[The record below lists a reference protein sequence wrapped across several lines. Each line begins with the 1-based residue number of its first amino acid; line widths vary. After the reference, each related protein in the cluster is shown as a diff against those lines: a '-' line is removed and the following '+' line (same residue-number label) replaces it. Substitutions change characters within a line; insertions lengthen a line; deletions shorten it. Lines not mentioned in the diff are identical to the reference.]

1 MIRPRKQLGQHW
13 LRSPRVLEEILGA
26 ASLGGGD
33 RILEIGPG
41 TGVLTKPLLAQ
52 AQEVVSVELDHRAYD
67 TLTKTLNQPNLRL
80 VQGDILE
87 LDLDTL
93 PNGCPDKI
101 VANIPYNI
109 TGPILIKLLG
119 TMAAPRRP
127 PFERLV
133 LLVQR
138 EVADRL
144 TAQPSSRAFG
154 ALSLRVQYLAT
165 CEFICE
171 VPATAFYPVPKVSS
185 AVIRLRPHAILPTV
199 KNPRW
204 LDHLIKQGFS
214 TRRKMLATALKPI
227 LKPDLVRH
235 CLASLGISTK
245 CRGEDLNLD
254 QWIQLSDALE
264 PQAYVN
270 SGRSPLNSDDSL

>member
-1 MIRPRKQLGQHW
+1 MRPRKQLGQHW
-13 LRSPRVLEEILGA
+13 LRSPRVLGEILGA
-26 ASLGGGD
+26 ADLSGGD

-52 AQEVVSVELDHRAYD
+52 AQEVVSVELDPRAYG
-67 TLTKTLNQPNLRL
+67 TLTKTLTQPNLHL
-80 VQGDILE
+80 IQGDILE

-93 PNGCPDKI
+93 PRGCPDKV

-109 TGPILIKLLG
+109 TGPILMKLLG
-119 TMAAPRRP
+119 TMDAPRRP
-127 PFERLV
+127 PFERLI

-165 CEFICE
+165 CELICP
-171 VPATAFYPVPKVSS
+171 VPATAFHPVPKVAS
-185 AVIRLRPHAILPTV
+185 AVIRLRPHATLPTV
-199 KNPRW
+199 KDPRW

-227 LKPDLVRH
+227 LNPDLVRH
-235 CLASLGISTK
+235 CLESLGISIK

-254 QWIQLSDALE
+254 QWIQLSDVLE
-264 PQAYVN
+264 PN
-270 SGRSPLNSDDSL
+270 